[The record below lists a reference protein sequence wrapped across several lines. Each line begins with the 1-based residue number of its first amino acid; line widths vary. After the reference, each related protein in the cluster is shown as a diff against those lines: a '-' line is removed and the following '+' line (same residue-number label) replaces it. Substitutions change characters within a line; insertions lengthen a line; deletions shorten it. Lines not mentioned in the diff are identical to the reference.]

1 MMRNVLARLFVLF
14 IGFFAIGLQASL
26 AAQTDN
32 NAATSTATNTAK
44 STATNSAQALAY
56 ASGLIEDG
64 LYEAALASLRQAPMG
79 SDAQVGEVFLEM
91 AKLYAALGNTARAL
105 DAVDQARSLLPNAT
119 PRLQIEQARLHI
131 VVGNLVHARSM
142 LSALAGDADAPQ
154 QIAEDVVLLRAR
166 AQLAVGGLAAA
177 QAALQAGPQGERL
190 TLEQVRLF
198 ESQNNAKQAN
208 DLLTGFVKASPDS
221 GRSWLKLAELYKATG
236 QAQEAGEAL
245 AQARRVFNA
254 QKDAARLQEVKRVEG
269 MAVVKVE
276 PPKVEVR
283 PQAAAPAAP
292 VPTPATPPATA
303 KPTAPAASPPA
314 SAARASP
321 PPATPQAVV
330 PAPPPA
336 ASAPPV
342 AVTPAPTPAPPPPAK
357 SPTIIAQPFPFP
369 PGTKVETGSGFVVDS
384 GRRVITNRHVVENS
398 TEIYVR
404 NSLGNLSRVRI
415 ESMSKTDDLAVLVL
429 QEPFPAERAIAAS
442 QFGPAR
448 AGASIAVLG
457 FPLINILGSVTPSI
471 TNGIVIKE
479 TGMQDAP
486 EMFQLS
492 AKMNK
497 GNSGGAVVDSRGRV
511 VGIAMGKLD
520 VVKVMQGDGFL
531 PEDVNFA
538 IHIKRLS
545 GLGVP
550 IQPASHQPA
559 ELSLEEIYQRFI
571 GSVVMVAA
579 R

>member
-1 MMRNVLARLFVLF
+1 
-14 IGFFAIGLQASL
+14 
-26 AAQTDN
+26 
-32 NAATSTATNTAK
+32 
-44 STATNSAQALAY
+44 
-56 ASGLIEDG
+56 
-64 LYEAALASLRQAPMG
+64 
-79 SDAQVGEVFLEM
+79 
-91 AKLYAALGNTARAL
+91 
-105 DAVDQARSLLPNAT
+105 
-119 PRLQIEQARLHI
+119 
-131 VVGNLVHARSM
+131 
-142 LSALAGDADAPQ
+142 
-154 QIAEDVVLLRAR
+154 
-166 AQLAVGGLAAA
+166 
-177 QAALQAGPQGERL
+177 
-190 TLEQVRLF
+190 
-198 ESQNNAKQAN
+198 
-208 DLLTGFVKASPDS
+208 
-221 GRSWLKLAELYKATG
+221 
-236 QAQEAGEAL
+236 
-245 AQARRVFNA
+245 
-254 QKDAARLQEVKRVEG
+254 
-269 MAVVKVE
+269 
-276 PPKVEVR
+276 
-283 PQAAAPAAP
+283 
-292 VPTPATPPATA
+292 
-303 KPTAPAASPPA
+303 
-314 SAARASP
+314 
-321 PPATPQAVV
+321 
-330 PAPPPA
+330 
-336 ASAPPV
+336 
-342 AVTPAPTPAPPPPAK
+342 
-357 SPTIIAQPFPFP
+357 
-369 PGTKVETGSGFVVDS
+369 VVDS

-520 VVKVMQGDGFL
+520 IVKIMQGDGFL

-538 IHIKRLS
+538 IHIKRLR

-571 GSVVMVAA
+571 GSVVMVAG

>member
-1 MMRNVLARLFVLF
+1 MMQNALARLFVFL

-26 AAQTDN
+26 AVQTDN
-32 NAATSTATNTAK
+32 NAATNTATSA
-44 STATNSAQALAY
+44 AANSAQALAY

-64 LYEAALASLRQAPMG
+64 LYEAALASLRQAPMD

-105 DAVDQARSLLPNAT
+105 DAVDQARSLLPNST

-198 ESQNNAKQAN
+198 ESQNNTKQAK
-208 DLLTGFVKASPDS
+208 DLLSGFVKASPDS
-221 GRSWLKLAELYKATG
+221 GRSWLKLTELYKASG

-269 MAVVKVE
+269 MAVAKVK
-276 PPKVEVR
+276 PPP
-283 PQAAAPAAP
+283 PQAAVP
-292 VPTPATPPATA
+292 V
-303 KPTAPAASPPA
+303 
-314 SAARASP
+314 
-321 PPATPQAVV
+321 
-330 PAPPPA
+330 
-336 ASAPPV
+336 
-342 AVTPAPTPAPPPPAK
+342 PTPAPPPAPPAPPVAAAPAPTPQAK

-429 QEPFPAERAIAAS
+429 QEPFPAERAVAAS

-520 VVKVMQGDGFL
+520 IVKIMQGDGFL

-550 IQPASHQPA
+550 IQPASHQPT

-571 GSVVMVAA
+571 GSVVMVAG

>member
-1 MMRNVLARLFVLF
+1 MIHSVLARVFTLFL
-14 IGFFAIGLQASL
+14 GLSAMGLQASQPSKTD
-26 AAQTDN
+26 ARTDN
-32 NAATSTATNTAK
+32 NATTNTAAK
-44 STATNSAQALAY
+44 SVTNTTQTLAY

-64 LYEAALASLRQAPMG
+64 LYEAALASLRQAPMD

-91 AKLYAALGNTARAL
+91 AKLYVALGNTARAL
-105 DAVDQARSLLPNAT
+105 DALDQAKGLLSAAT

-142 LSALAGDADAPQ
+142 LAALAGDSDAPQ
-154 QIAEDVVLLRAR
+154 EITEDIVLLRAR
-166 AQLAVGGLAAA
+166 AQLAVGGLEAA
-177 QAALQAGPQGERL
+177 QAALEAGPKGERL

-198 ESQNNAKQAN
+198 EVQNNTTQARE
-208 DLLTGFVKASPDS
+208 LLIGFVQSSPDS
-221 GRSWLKLAELYKATG
+221 GRSWLKLAELYKASG
-236 QAQEAGEAL
+236 QAQEATQAL
-245 AQARRVFNA
+245 AQAQRVFNA
-254 QKDAARLQEVKRVEG
+254 QRDAVRLQELKRVQAL
-269 MAVVKVE
+269 AVARVA
-276 PPKVEVR
+276 PPAAIPPPLPPTTKPTTPPVASPAPPPETL
-283 PQAAAPAAP
+283 PSAPPAAAAPA
-292 VPTPATPPATA
+292 PT
-303 KPTAPAASPPA
+303 
-314 SAARASP
+314 
-321 PPATPQAVV
+321 
-330 PAPPPA
+330 
-336 ASAPPV
+336 
-342 AVTPAPTPAPPPPAK
+342 PPAK

-369 PGTKVETGSGFVVDS
+369 PGTKVETGSGFVVDA
-384 GRRVITNRHVVENS
+384 GRRVITNWHVVENS

-429 QEPFPAERAIAAS
+429 QEPFPAEHAIASS
-442 QFGPAR
+442 QFGSAR
-448 AGASIAVLG
+448 AGASIAVIG

-511 VGIAMGKLD
+511 VGVAMGKLD
-520 VVKVMQGDGFL
+520 LVKIMQGDGFL

-538 IHIKRLS
+538 IHIKRLT
-545 GLGVP
+545 GFGVP
-550 IQPASHQPA
+550 MQPAANPPA